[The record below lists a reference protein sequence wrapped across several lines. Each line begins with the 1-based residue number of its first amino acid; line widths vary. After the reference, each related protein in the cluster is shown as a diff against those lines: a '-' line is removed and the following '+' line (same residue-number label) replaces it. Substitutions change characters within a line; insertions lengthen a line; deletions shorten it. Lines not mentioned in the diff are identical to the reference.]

1 MAALSLPPPNS
12 HLALEM
18 SGGAP
23 RFLCFPRSVTAP
35 AGSQAVLRCRISGDP
50 HPCVL
55 WERVGNFLLELG
67 ERCLV
72 QRDGE
77 WYQLVISDLR
87 PEDSGHYMCR
97 ASNWAGEG
105 YAGAKLTV
113 TPNLSITT
121 DPHPTATFP
130 CDLPLTTKLP
140 PITTPSPALGSGAD
154 FLLSCKADLSV
165 TPDIPP
171 HFLLTPTSQR
181 LSRGQ
186 SGELSCRISGK
197 PEPTVR
203 WEKDGRG
210 LEELCDGSHYRVSPG
225 GHSLHIS
232 HVRPPDAG
240 VYVCRATN
248 PAGECLA
255 AAVLLVDPTPRQG
268 PEPTPGE
275 SPAQVKVFTVNE
287 GKHAKLRCLVTGK
300 PRPEII
306 WRKDG
311 RAVSPRRRTLIYED
325 RDGHFILKV
334 LFCRQQDRGLYVCG
348 ASNTAGNTLS
358 AVMLHVRE
366 VGEQFPAPLR
376 DVSVREGQDAVL
388 ECSVPDGSR
397 TSWFLEDQRL
407 HPGKRHHMEEQ
418 GLVRRLIIRGA
429 RTDDDGVYVCQ
440 TQRGSQSIA
449 EVAVRGPIVKRLP
462 RRLEVA
468 EGGNAAFC
476 AETDS
481 EVEQVGWTQD
491 GQVLS
496 EDHRTVLKSFGRTH
510 VLVLV
515 GVTLQ
520 DAGIIQFHAGLSES
534 TCQLRVK
541 ARGLRVTPASEEPA
555 NRMLHAGQPI
565 SLSCH
570 VPSSGAKV
578 RWLKDG
584 REVES
589 GGRFSVQSDG
599 RMRRLLISSAHASD
613 TGSYTCHTANDSA
626 SFMVTVTEP
635 PVKIVNTGDDT
646 EHKCLNG
653 ERVVLSCEVSQENA
667 PVRWYRD
674 GVEMEETENVQ
685 LETNG
690 KHRRLIIPNA
700 RSQDSGEFVCDA
712 GDDSVFYNVTVTE
725 PPVKIMNTGDDAEHK
740 CLSGER
746 VVLSCE
752 VSRENA
758 PVRWYRDGVEVG
770 ETESVRLESDGK
782 HRRLII
788 PNARSQDS
796 GEFVCDAGDDSVFY
810 NVTVTEPLVKVVN
823 TSDDTD
829 HKCLSGER
837 LVLSCEVSRE
847 NALVRWYRDG
857 VEVEESENFRLESDG
872 KHRRLIIP
880 NARSQDSGEFV
891 CDAGDDSVFY
901 NVTVTEPPVKIMNT
915 GDDTEHKCLSG
926 ERVVLSCEVSRES
939 APVRW
944 YRDGVE
950 VEETEIVRLES
961 DGKHR
966 RLIIPIARSQ
976 DSGEFVC
983 DAGDDSVFYNVTV
996 TEPPV
1001 KIVNTGDDTE
1011 HKCLSGEHVVLSC
1024 EVSRENAPVR
1034 WYKDGVEV
1042 EETENVRLESDGKH
1056 RRLII
1061 PTARTQ
1067 DSGEF
1072 VCDAGDDSVF
1082 YNVTVTEPPVKIV
1095 NTSDDTEHK
1104 CQSGER
1110 VVLSCEV
1117 SRENAP
1123 VRWYRDGVEVEDS
1136 ESVRLESDGKHR
1148 RLIIPTARTQ
1158 DLGEYVCD
1166 TGDDSVFYN
1175 VTVTEPPVKI
1185 VNMGDDTEHK
1195 CLSGERVV
1203 LSCEVSRENAP
1214 VRWYRDGVEVEDSE
1228 SVRLE
1233 SDGKHRRLIIPTART
1248 QDSGEFV
1255 CDAGDDSVFYNV
1267 TVTEP
1272 PVKIVNTSDDAEH
1285 KCQSGER
1292 VVLSCEVSRDNVL
1305 VRWYKD
1311 GERVEEIESIRL
1323 ESDGSHRRLII
1334 STAKTQD
1341 SGEFVCDAGDDS
1353 VFYNVTVTEPPVK
1366 IMNTGDDTEH
1376 KCLSGER
1383 VVLSCEVSRE
1393 NAPVRW
1399 YRDGVEVGESE
1410 SVRLES
1416 DGKHRRLIIPT
1427 ARAQDSGEFVC
1438 DAGDDSVFYNVT
1450 VTEPPVKIVNT
1461 SDNTELKCF
1470 SGERVVLSCEV
1481 SRENAPVRWFRDDVE
1496 VEENESVRLESDG
1509 RRRRLIIPN
1518 ARSQDSGE
1526 FVCDAGDDAVFYNV
1540 TVTEPP
1546 TRILF
1551 PVARAQDLE
1560 FVSGQRVELVIEVSR
1575 SNATVCWYKDGL
1587 EVDETE
1593 SLHVMSE
1600 GLRQCLILRRATV
1613 EDSGEYIC
1621 DTDSDSVTFDVRVLD
1636 PPVQIL
1642 PSRCSPPVL
1651 RVIEGDPLS
1660 IECEL
1665 SRCSAVQWCKD
1676 GQEVTA
1682 DGNLTLEEHGPQ
1694 HILSVPSVQSGHAGK
1709 YQCNV
1714 GTDARIF
1721 TVHVDEA
1728 VVRILEREDIMP
1740 RRLCT
1745 VSEDLRLALS
1755 LSRSDAEVRWYKN
1768 GERLTDNPHILV
1780 EERGAER
1787 MLTVLGV
1794 ERGDAGEYLCDA
1806 RHDSFSFYVTVGA
1819 PLVTIVG
1826 NTGTPEHHVLMTG
1839 DDLVLACELSK
1850 PNMKV
1855 RWLHDGEELASGGR
1869 VKILARG
1876 VHRQITILCARPSDT
1891 GTYTCDAATDQM
1903 KTTVQV
1909 EVPRQVEFVTEVQ
1922 NVTVLEGEAAT
1933 FKCVV
1938 SPDDVDLLWE
1948 LNGAPVSSDKR
1959 VSMESNGLCHSLTLR
1974 SCRFLDSGIITAN
1987 AEGNISR
1994 ARLRVQEAQ
2003 VLFAQGLQ
2011 DAEVEEEQD
2020 VILQVQVTTERA
2032 EVHWVKQG
2040 VVIQPSSKFTLQ
2052 DSDRAHS
2059 LTIHCVQPSDRGRY
2073 SCESLHDRTDCRLT
2087 VLPRSI
2093 SVRKGLKDV
2102 HCEEGGKVELSVELS
2117 HDDLVGEWWKGGV
2130 RLASSDQCMIKS
2142 SGRQHFLH
2150 LSALTLPDSGV
2161 IAFTT
2166 DTLRTTAQLTVTEH
2180 PLSITQPPQDFVVN
2194 EAGAATF
2201 QCEVSKHEV
2210 TMTWSKDG
2218 VQLIPSSSCRM
2229 YSVGRRRIL
2238 QLSNCRVEDAGTYTC
2253 HVGDCTASAT
2263 LRVLEQEPQMVRD
2276 LQDAELAENENAVFT
2291 CEVSCAQAKGEWFK
2305 NGEKIKITTTTK
2317 IRQEGRKHFL
2327 LMCGVQCQDSGDI
2340 TFRARRAESRAK
2352 LRVTELP
2359 VRIVKSLRDKTALQG
2374 HRVIL
2379 ECKVTPPRAQV
2390 TWLRRGHE
2398 INPSP
2403 KYQISSEDAFRKL
2416 VIADVTPEDED
2427 VYTVSTTGGQSSARL
2442 LVEGLAIHLVRGVS
2456 AVTVTAPG
2464 DACFECELSVP
2475 MSRPPQWSLNGILLH
2490 SGPDVILENKGTRH
2504 KLTLRRTHPR
2514 MTGTVR
2520 FTAGKTRSEAQLTV
2534 KE

>member
-18 SGGAP
+18 PGGAP

-77 WYQLVISDLR
+77 WYQLVICDLR

-130 CDLPLTTKLP
+130 CDLPLSTKLP

-255 AAVLLVDPTPRQG
+255 AAVLLVDPTPRQA

-541 ARGLRVTPASEEPA
+541 GRGLRVTPASEEPA

-599 RMRRLLISSAHASD
+599 RMRRLIISSAHASD

-653 ERVVLSCEVSQENA
+653 ERVVLSCEVSRESA

-674 GVEMEETENVQ
+674 GVEVEETESVR
-685 LETNG
+685 LESDG
-690 KHRRLIIPNA
+690 KHRRLIIPIA
-700 RSQDSGEFVCDA
+700 GSQDSGEFVCDA

-725 PPVKIMNTGDDAEHK
+725 TPVKIVNTSDDTEHK
-740 CLSGER
+740 CLNGER
-746 VVLSCE
+746 MVLSCE

-758 PVRWYRDGVEVG
+758 PVRWYRDGVEVE

-810 NVTVTEPLVKVVN
+810 NVTVTEPPVKIVN
-823 TSDDTD
+823 TS
-829 HKCLSGER
+829 
-837 LVLSCEVSRE
+837 
-847 NALVRWYRDG
+847 
-857 VEVEESENFRLESDG
+857 
-872 KHRRLIIP
+872 
-880 NARSQDSGEFV
+880 
-891 CDAGDDSVFY
+891 
-901 NVTVTEPPVKIMNT
+901 
-915 GDDTEHKCLSG
+915 DDTEHKCLSG
-926 ERVVLSCEVSRES
+926 ERVVLSCEVSREK

-950 VEETEIVRLES
+950 VEETENVRLES

-966 RLIIPIARSQ
+966 RLIIPTAGIQ

-1011 HKCLSGEHVVLSC
+1011 L
-1024 EVSRENAPVR
+1024 
-1034 WYKDGVEV
+1034 
-1042 EETENVRLESDGKH
+1042 
-1056 RRLII
+1056 
-1061 PTARTQ
+1061 
-1067 DSGEF
+1067 
-1072 VCDAGDDSVF
+1072 
-1082 YNVTVTEPPVKIV
+1082 
-1095 NTSDDTEHK
+1095 
-1104 CQSGER
+1104 
-1110 VVLSCEV
+1110 
-1117 SRENAP
+1117 
-1123 VRWYRDGVEVEDS
+1123 
-1136 ESVRLESDGKHR
+1136 
-1148 RLIIPTARTQ
+1148 
-1158 DLGEYVCD
+1158 
-1166 TGDDSVFYN
+1166 
-1175 VTVTEPPVKI
+1175 
-1185 VNMGDDTEHK
+1185 K
-1195 CLSGERVV
+1195 CLSGER
-1203 LSCEVSRENAP
+1203 L
-1214 VRWYRDGVEVEDSE
+1214 
-1228 SVRLE
+1228 
-1233 SDGKHRRLIIPTART
+1233 
-1248 QDSGEFV
+1248 
-1255 CDAGDDSVFYNV
+1255 
-1267 TVTEP
+1267 
-1272 PVKIVNTSDDAEH
+1272 
-1285 KCQSGER
+1285 
-1292 VVLSCEVSRDNVL
+1292 
-1305 VRWYKD
+1305 
-1311 GERVEEIESIRL
+1311 
-1323 ESDGSHRRLII
+1323 
-1334 STAKTQD
+1334 
-1341 SGEFVCDAGDDS
+1341 
-1353 VFYNVTVTEPPVK
+1353 
-1366 IMNTGDDTEH
+1366 
-1376 KCLSGER
+1376 
-1383 VVLSCEVSRE
+1383 
-1393 NAPVRW
+1393 
-1399 YRDGVEVGESE
+1399 
-1410 SVRLES
+1410 
-1416 DGKHRRLIIPT
+1416 
-1427 ARAQDSGEFVC
+1427 
-1438 DAGDDSVFYNVT
+1438 
-1450 VTEPPVKIVNT
+1450 
-1461 SDNTELKCF
+1461 
-1470 SGERVVLSCEV
+1470 VLSCEV

-1496 VEENESVRLESDG
+1496 VEENENIGLESDG
-1509 RRRRLIIPN
+1509 KHRRLIIPT

-1526 FVCDAGDDAVFYNV
+1526 FVCDAGDDSVFYNV
-1540 TVTEPP
+1540 TVT
-1546 TRILF
+1546 
-1551 PVARAQDLE
+1551 
-1560 FVSGQRVELVIEVSR
+1560 
-1575 SNATVCWYKDGL
+1575 
-1587 EVDETE
+1587 
-1593 SLHVMSE
+1593 
-1600 GLRQCLILRRATV
+1600 
-1613 EDSGEYIC
+1613 
-1621 DTDSDSVTFDVRVLD
+1621 
-1636 PPVQIL
+1636 
-1642 PSRCSPPVL
+1642 
-1651 RVIEGDPLS
+1651 
-1660 IECEL
+1660 
-1665 SRCSAVQWCKD
+1665 
-1676 GQEVTA
+1676 
-1682 DGNLTLEEHGPQ
+1682 
-1694 HILSVPSVQSGHAGK
+1694 
-1709 YQCNV
+1709 
-1714 GTDARIF
+1714 
-1721 TVHVDEA
+1721 
-1728 VVRILEREDIMP
+1728 
-1740 RRLCT
+1740 
-1745 VSEDLRLALS
+1745 
-1755 LSRSDAEVRWYKN
+1755 
-1768 GERLTDNPHILV
+1768 
-1780 EERGAER
+1780 
-1787 MLTVLGV
+1787 
-1794 ERGDAGEYLCDA
+1794 
-1806 RHDSFSFYVTVGA
+1806 A

-1855 RWLHDGEELASGGR
+1855 RWLHDGEELVSGGR

-1922 NVTVLEGEAAT
+1922 NVTVLEGEVAT

-2011 DAEVEEEQD
+2011 DTEVEEEQD

-2087 VLPRSI
+2087 VLPRGI

-2102 HCEEGGKVELSVELS
+2102 QCEEGGKVELSVELS

-2130 RLASSDQCMIKS
+2130 RLTSSDQCMIKS

-2398 INPSP
+2398 INPSS
-2403 KYQISSEDAFRKL
+2403 KYQISSDDAFRKL

-2427 VYTVSTTGGQSSARL
+2427 IYTVSTTGGQSSARL

>member
-18 SGGAP
+18 PGGAP

-77 WYQLVISDLR
+77 WYQLVICDLR

-130 CDLPLTTKLP
+130 CDLPLSTKLP

-255 AAVLLVDPTPRQG
+255 AAVLLVDPTPRQA

-541 ARGLRVTPASEEPA
+541 GRGLRVTPASEEPA

-599 RMRRLLISSAHASD
+599 RMRRLIISSAHASD

-653 ERVVLSCEVSQENA
+653 ERVVLSCEVSRENA
-667 PVRWYRD
+667 PVRWFRD
-674 GVEMEETENVQ
+674 DVEVEENENIG
-685 LETNG
+685 LESDG
-690 KHRRLIIPNA
+690 KHRRLIIPTA

-712 GDDSVFYNVTVTE
+712 GDDSVFYNVTVT
-725 PPVKIMNTGDDAEHK
+725 
-740 CLSGER
+740 
-746 VVLSCE
+746 
-752 VSRENA
+752 
-758 PVRWYRDGVEVG
+758 
-770 ETESVRLESDGK
+770 
-782 HRRLII
+782 
-788 PNARSQDS
+788 
-796 GEFVCDAGDDSVFY
+796 
-810 NVTVTEPLVKVVN
+810 
-823 TSDDTD
+823 
-829 HKCLSGER
+829 
-837 LVLSCEVSRE
+837 
-847 NALVRWYRDG
+847 
-857 VEVEESENFRLESDG
+857 
-872 KHRRLIIP
+872 
-880 NARSQDSGEFV
+880 
-891 CDAGDDSVFY
+891 
-901 NVTVTEPPVKIMNT
+901 
-915 GDDTEHKCLSG
+915 
-926 ERVVLSCEVSRES
+926 
-939 APVRW
+939 
-944 YRDGVE
+944 
-950 VEETEIVRLES
+950 
-961 DGKHR
+961 
-966 RLIIPIARSQ
+966 
-976 DSGEFVC
+976 
-983 DAGDDSVFYNVTV
+983 
-996 TEPPV
+996 
-1001 KIVNTGDDTE
+1001 
-1011 HKCLSGEHVVLSC
+1011 
-1024 EVSRENAPVR
+1024 
-1034 WYKDGVEV
+1034 
-1042 EETENVRLESDGKH
+1042 
-1056 RRLII
+1056 
-1061 PTARTQ
+1061 
-1067 DSGEF
+1067 
-1072 VCDAGDDSVF
+1072 
-1082 YNVTVTEPPVKIV
+1082 
-1095 NTSDDTEHK
+1095 
-1104 CQSGER
+1104 
-1110 VVLSCEV
+1110 
-1117 SRENAP
+1117 
-1123 VRWYRDGVEVEDS
+1123 
-1136 ESVRLESDGKHR
+1136 
-1148 RLIIPTARTQ
+1148 
-1158 DLGEYVCD
+1158 
-1166 TGDDSVFYN
+1166 
-1175 VTVTEPPVKI
+1175 
-1185 VNMGDDTEHK
+1185 
-1195 CLSGERVV
+1195 
-1203 LSCEVSRENAP
+1203 
-1214 VRWYRDGVEVEDSE
+1214 
-1228 SVRLE
+1228 
-1233 SDGKHRRLIIPTART
+1233 
-1248 QDSGEFV
+1248 
-1255 CDAGDDSVFYNV
+1255 
-1267 TVTEP
+1267 
-1272 PVKIVNTSDDAEH
+1272 
-1285 KCQSGER
+1285 
-1292 VVLSCEVSRDNVL
+1292 
-1305 VRWYKD
+1305 
-1311 GERVEEIESIRL
+1311 
-1323 ESDGSHRRLII
+1323 
-1334 STAKTQD
+1334 
-1341 SGEFVCDAGDDS
+1341 
-1353 VFYNVTVTEPPVK
+1353 
-1366 IMNTGDDTEH
+1366 
-1376 KCLSGER
+1376 
-1383 VVLSCEVSRE
+1383 
-1393 NAPVRW
+1393 
-1399 YRDGVEVGESE
+1399 
-1410 SVRLES
+1410 
-1416 DGKHRRLIIPT
+1416 
-1427 ARAQDSGEFVC
+1427 
-1438 DAGDDSVFYNVT
+1438 
-1450 VTEPPVKIVNT
+1450 
-1461 SDNTELKCF
+1461 
-1470 SGERVVLSCEV
+1470 
-1481 SRENAPVRWFRDDVE
+1481 
-1496 VEENESVRLESDG
+1496 
-1509 RRRRLIIPN
+1509 
-1518 ARSQDSGE
+1518 
-1526 FVCDAGDDAVFYNV
+1526 
-1540 TVTEPP
+1540 
-1546 TRILF
+1546 
-1551 PVARAQDLE
+1551 
-1560 FVSGQRVELVIEVSR
+1560 
-1575 SNATVCWYKDGL
+1575 
-1587 EVDETE
+1587 
-1593 SLHVMSE
+1593 
-1600 GLRQCLILRRATV
+1600 
-1613 EDSGEYIC
+1613 
-1621 DTDSDSVTFDVRVLD
+1621 
-1636 PPVQIL
+1636 
-1642 PSRCSPPVL
+1642 
-1651 RVIEGDPLS
+1651 
-1660 IECEL
+1660 
-1665 SRCSAVQWCKD
+1665 
-1676 GQEVTA
+1676 
-1682 DGNLTLEEHGPQ
+1682 
-1694 HILSVPSVQSGHAGK
+1694 
-1709 YQCNV
+1709 
-1714 GTDARIF
+1714 
-1721 TVHVDEA
+1721 
-1728 VVRILEREDIMP
+1728 
-1740 RRLCT
+1740 
-1745 VSEDLRLALS
+1745 
-1755 LSRSDAEVRWYKN
+1755 
-1768 GERLTDNPHILV
+1768 
-1780 EERGAER
+1780 
-1787 MLTVLGV
+1787 
-1794 ERGDAGEYLCDA
+1794 
-1806 RHDSFSFYVTVGA
+1806 A

-1855 RWLHDGEELASGGR
+1855 RWLHDGEELVSGGR

-1922 NVTVLEGEAAT
+1922 NVTVLEGEVAT

-2011 DAEVEEEQD
+2011 DTEVEEEQD

-2087 VLPRSI
+2087 VLPRGI

-2102 HCEEGGKVELSVELS
+2102 QCEEGGKVELSVELS

-2130 RLASSDQCMIKS
+2130 RLTSSDQCMIKS

-2398 INPSP
+2398 INPSS
-2403 KYQISSEDAFRKL
+2403 KYQISSDDAFRKL

-2427 VYTVSTTGGQSSARL
+2427 IYTVSTTGGQSSARL

>member
-18 SGGAP
+18 PGGAP

-77 WYQLVISDLR
+77 WYQLVICDLR

-130 CDLPLTTKLP
+130 CDLPLSTKLP

-255 AAVLLVDPTPRQG
+255 AAVLLVDPTPRQA

-541 ARGLRVTPASEEPA
+541 GRGLRVTPASEEPA

-599 RMRRLLISSAHASD
+599 RMRRLIISSAHASD

-653 ERVVLSCEVSQENA
+653 ERVVLSCEVSRESA

-674 GVEMEETENVQ
+674 GVEVEETESVR
-685 LETNG
+685 LESDG
-690 KHRRLIIPNA
+690 KHRRLIIPIA
-700 RSQDSGEFVCDA
+700 GSQDSGEFVCDA

-725 PPVKIMNTGDDAEHK
+725 TPVKIVNTSDDTEHK
-740 CLSGER
+740 CLNGER
-746 VVLSCE
+746 MVLSCE

-758 PVRWYRDGVEVG
+758 PVRWYRDGVEVE
-770 ETESVRLESDGK
+770 ETESV
-782 HRRLII
+782 
-788 PNARSQDS
+788 
-796 GEFVCDAGDDSVFY
+796 
-810 NVTVTEPLVKVVN
+810 
-823 TSDDTD
+823 
-829 HKCLSGER
+829 
-837 LVLSCEVSRE
+837 
-847 NALVRWYRDG
+847 
-857 VEVEESENFRLESDG
+857 RLESDG

-926 ERVVLSCEVSRES
+926 ECVVLSCEVSREK

-950 VEETEIVRLES
+950 VEETENVRLES

-966 RLIIPIARSQ
+966 RLIIPTAGIQ

-1011 HKCLSGEHVVLSC
+1011 L
-1024 EVSRENAPVR
+1024 
-1034 WYKDGVEV
+1034 
-1042 EETENVRLESDGKH
+1042 
-1056 RRLII
+1056 
-1061 PTARTQ
+1061 
-1067 DSGEF
+1067 
-1072 VCDAGDDSVF
+1072 
-1082 YNVTVTEPPVKIV
+1082 
-1095 NTSDDTEHK
+1095 
-1104 CQSGER
+1104 
-1110 VVLSCEV
+1110 
-1117 SRENAP
+1117 
-1123 VRWYRDGVEVEDS
+1123 
-1136 ESVRLESDGKHR
+1136 
-1148 RLIIPTARTQ
+1148 
-1158 DLGEYVCD
+1158 
-1166 TGDDSVFYN
+1166 
-1175 VTVTEPPVKI
+1175 
-1185 VNMGDDTEHK
+1185 K
-1195 CLSGERVV
+1195 CLSGER
-1203 LSCEVSRENAP
+1203 L
-1214 VRWYRDGVEVEDSE
+1214 
-1228 SVRLE
+1228 
-1233 SDGKHRRLIIPTART
+1233 
-1248 QDSGEFV
+1248 
-1255 CDAGDDSVFYNV
+1255 
-1267 TVTEP
+1267 
-1272 PVKIVNTSDDAEH
+1272 
-1285 KCQSGER
+1285 
-1292 VVLSCEVSRDNVL
+1292 
-1305 VRWYKD
+1305 
-1311 GERVEEIESIRL
+1311 
-1323 ESDGSHRRLII
+1323 
-1334 STAKTQD
+1334 
-1341 SGEFVCDAGDDS
+1341 
-1353 VFYNVTVTEPPVK
+1353 
-1366 IMNTGDDTEH
+1366 
-1376 KCLSGER
+1376 
-1383 VVLSCEVSRE
+1383 VLSCEVSRE

-1427 ARAQDSGEFVC
+1427 ARTQDSGEFVC
-1438 DAGDDSVFYNVT
+1438 DARDDSVFYYVT

-1461 SDNTELKCF
+1461 SENTELKCF

-1496 VEENESVRLESDG
+1496 VEENENIGLESDG
-1509 RRRRLIIPN
+1509 KHRRLIIPT

-1526 FVCDAGDDAVFYNV
+1526 FVCDAGDDSVFYNV
-1540 TVTEPP
+1540 TVT
-1546 TRILF
+1546 
-1551 PVARAQDLE
+1551 
-1560 FVSGQRVELVIEVSR
+1560 
-1575 SNATVCWYKDGL
+1575 
-1587 EVDETE
+1587 
-1593 SLHVMSE
+1593 
-1600 GLRQCLILRRATV
+1600 
-1613 EDSGEYIC
+1613 
-1621 DTDSDSVTFDVRVLD
+1621 
-1636 PPVQIL
+1636 
-1642 PSRCSPPVL
+1642 
-1651 RVIEGDPLS
+1651 
-1660 IECEL
+1660 
-1665 SRCSAVQWCKD
+1665 
-1676 GQEVTA
+1676 
-1682 DGNLTLEEHGPQ
+1682 
-1694 HILSVPSVQSGHAGK
+1694 
-1709 YQCNV
+1709 
-1714 GTDARIF
+1714 
-1721 TVHVDEA
+1721 
-1728 VVRILEREDIMP
+1728 
-1740 RRLCT
+1740 
-1745 VSEDLRLALS
+1745 
-1755 LSRSDAEVRWYKN
+1755 
-1768 GERLTDNPHILV
+1768 
-1780 EERGAER
+1780 
-1787 MLTVLGV
+1787 
-1794 ERGDAGEYLCDA
+1794 
-1806 RHDSFSFYVTVGA
+1806 A

-1855 RWLHDGEELASGGR
+1855 RWLHDGEELVSGGR

-1922 NVTVLEGEAAT
+1922 NVTVLEGEVAT

-2011 DAEVEEEQD
+2011 DTEVEEEQD

-2087 VLPRSI
+2087 VLPRGI

-2102 HCEEGGKVELSVELS
+2102 QCEEGGKVELSVELS

-2130 RLASSDQCMIKS
+2130 RLTSSDQCMIKS

-2317 IRQEGRKHFL
+2317 IRQEGNGIGRHWSVGAIMCRKHFL

-2398 INPSP
+2398 INPSS
-2403 KYQISSEDAFRKL
+2403 KYQISSDDAFRKL

-2427 VYTVSTTGGQSSARL
+2427 IYTVSTTGGQSSARL